1 MAEDPTYP
9 LVPIIHVFGFFLVL
23 VPFSFKSMQKW
34 NTGICMVA
42 IYVSVMCLLVA
53 NDTIVWSNDDNIF
66 ASVWCDI
73 GENFRIIVLPAPY
86 LLRL

>member
-1 MAEDPTYP
+1 
-9 LVPIIHVFGFFLVL
+9 
-23 VPFSFKSMQKW
+23 
-34 NTGICMVA
+34 MVA